1 MTFAILK
8 ATLDNIHMRYVW
20 MHSVWKSQKKVSY
33 NIASE
38 ASYVYI
44 GQKFIKN
51 AKNGWFG
58 EFFKTEVCSHTVL
71 PDMQIS
77 VEPKLLENA
86 KNYSSKLLVSQLKG
100 KENLDQ
106 LSFNEEDV
114 IEVWTTQRTE

>member
-1 MTFAILK
+1 MVNFASFSK
-8 ATLDNIHMRYVW
+8 P
-20 MHSVWKSQKKVSY
+20 
-33 NIASE
+33 
-38 ASYVYI
+38 
-44 GQKFIKN
+44 
-51 AKNGWFG
+51 
-58 EFFKTEVCSHTVL
+58 EVCSQTVL

>member
-1 MTFAILK
+1 
-8 ATLDNIHMRYVW
+8 
-20 MHSVWKSQKKVSY
+20 
-33 NIASE
+33 
-38 ASYVYI
+38 
-44 GQKFIKN
+44 
-51 AKNGWFG
+51 
-58 EFFKTEVCSHTVL
+58 
-71 PDMQIS
+71 MQIS